1 MDETSV
7 PSPDHSTTGSGRAEW
22 DGARPWLA
30 HYHEG
35 VPHTVTIPSASLAT
49 LFDQAVS
56 RYGASAAIE
65 YYGATISYAQ
75 LGSLVDHFARALISL
90 GVKHGDRVSLCLANV
105 PQFPIAFFGAMKAGA
120 VVVPT
125 NPLYTEPELEHQLN
139 DAGVRVVVALTQ
151 ALPHVLAVRASS
163 PVEHVIA
170 AGPEDYMPRALS
182 LAYKVKEA
190 RESLGKPRPDHRA
203 LRSQPWF
210 HEFKDVVGQTH
221 DRQGFEVFALP
232 EPAAGEDLAVLQYT
246 GGTTGVA
253 KGAMLTHRNLVANA
267 TQIWAWSEL
276 GTGTHHKT
284 LCAAPFFHVY
294 GLTVGMNM
302 SVINGAT
309 MVLLPRFSVAET
321 LKTIEQRKPDL
332 FPGVPAM
339 YQALARAAEKKKAD
353 LSSIRICIS
362 GSAPLPP
369 EVQAQFERISPAR
382 VVEGYGLTEAS
393 PVTHCNPIFGD
404 RRAGTIGLPLPTT
417 DAAIRDRETGM
428 FLPVGEQGELVVR
441 GPQVTQGY
449 WGRPDET
456 AKTLQD
462 GWLLT
467 GDIAVMSADG
477 YFSIVD
483 RAKDMIIVGG
493 LKVFPRQVEDVL
505 YEHPKVLEAAVVGVP
520 DAQRGERVQA
530 FIVLKPGEQ
539 ATAEELTAFSRE
551 RLAPYKI
558 PRVFEFRDALPK
570 TTIGKVLRRQL
581 RDEALAEA
589 APATR

>member
-1 MDETSV
+1 MDET
-7 PSPDHSTTGSGRAEW
+7 PIPPAGDSPTVSASAEW
-22 DGARPWLA
+22 SGERPWLA
-30 HYHEG
+30 HYSKD
-35 VPHTVTIPSASLAT
+35 VPRTVSVPTVSLAT

-75 LGSLVDHFARALISL
+75 LGSLVDHFARALLSL

-139 DAGVRVVVALTQ
+139 DAGVKVIVVLSQ
-151 ALPHVLAVRASS
+151 ALPNVLAARART

-170 AGPEDYMPRALS
+170 AGPDDYMPLALS
-182 LAYKVKEA
+182 LAYKAKEM
-190 RESLGKPRPDHRA
+190 RDSLGKAHPDHRA
-203 LRSQPWF
+203 LRAEPWF
-210 HEFKDVVGQTH
+210 HEFKDVIGHTH

-232 EPAAGEDLAVLQYT
+232 EPAAGEDLAILQYT

-309 MVLLPRFSVAET
+309 MVLLPRFTVAET
-321 LKTIEQRKPDL
+321 LKSIEQHKPDL

-339 YQALARAAEKKKAD
+339 YQALARGAEKKKAD

-404 RRAGTIGLPLPTT
+404 RRAGTIGLPLPNT

-456 AKTLQD
+456 AKTLHD

-467 GDIAVMSADG
+467 GDIAMMSEDG

-530 FIVLKPGEQ
+530 FIVLKPGET
-539 ATAEELTAFSRE
+539 ATAEELTAFCRE

-558 PRVFEFRDALPK
+558 PRVFEFRESLPK

-581 RDEALAEA
+581 RDEALAESA
-589 APATR
+589 STH

>member
-1 MDETSV
+1 MDEIPV
-7 PSPDHSTTGSGRAEW
+7 PPADQSATVSGRPEW
-22 DGARPWLA
+22 SGERPWLA

-35 VPHTVTIPSASLAT
+35 VPQTVTIPNDSLAT

-56 RYGASAAIE
+56 RYGASAVIE
-65 YYGATISYAQ
+65 YFGATISYAQ
-75 LGSLVDHFARALISL
+75 LGSLVNHFARALLSL
-90 GVKHGDRVSLCLANV
+90 GVQHGDRVSLCLANV

-120 VVVPT
+120 VIVPT

-139 DAGVRVVVALTQ
+139 DAGVKVIVALTQ
-151 ALPHVLAVRASS
+151 ALPNVLAVRTRTS
-163 PVEHVIA
+163 VEHVIA
-170 AGPEDYMPRALS
+170 AGPEDYMPLALA
-182 LAYKVKEA
+182 LAYKVKAA
-190 RESLGKPRPDHRA
+190 RDSFGKPHSDHRA
-203 LRSQPWF
+203 LRAEPWF
-210 HEFKDVVGQTH
+210 HEFKDMIGHTH

-232 EPAAGEDLAVLQYT
+232 EPAAPEDLAVLQYT

-267 TQIWAWSEL
+267 TQVWAWSEL
-276 GTGTHHKT
+276 GTGTHHKN
-284 LCAAPFFHVY
+284 LCVAPFFHVY
-294 GLTVGMNM
+294 GLTAGMNI

-309 MVLLPRFSVAET
+309 MVLLPRFNVAET
-321 LKTIEQRKPDL
+321 LKAIEHQKPDL

-353 LSSIRICIS
+353 LSSVRICIS

-369 EVQAQFERISPAR
+369 EVQAEFERISPSR

-393 PVTHCNPIFGD
+393 PVTHANPVFGD
-404 RRAGTIGLPLPTT
+404 RRSGTIGLPLPNT
-417 DAAIRDRETGM
+417 DAAIRNRETGM
-428 FLPVGEQGELVVR
+428 FLPVGEQGELAVR

-449 WGRPDET
+449 WKRPDET
-456 AKTLQD
+456 AKTLVD

-467 GDIAVMSADG
+467 GDIAVMNEDG

-505 YEHPKVLEAAVVGVP
+505 YEHPKVLEAGVVGVP
-520 DAQRGERVQA
+520 DPQRGERVQA

-539 ATAEELTAFSRE
+539 ATAEELTAFCRE

-558 PRVFEFRDALPK
+558 PRVFEFRESLPK
-570 TTIGKVLRRQL
+570 TIIGKVLRRQL
-581 RDEALAEA
+581 RDEALAESA
-589 APATR
+589 SAQ

>member
-35 VPHTVTIPSASLAT
+35 VPQTVTIPSAALAT

-56 RYGASAAIE
+56 RFGASAAIE
-65 YYGATISYAQ
+65 YYGATLSYAQ

-151 ALPHVLAVRASS
+151 ALPHVLAVRART

-190 RESLGKPRPDHRA
+190 RDSLGKPRPDHRA

-210 HEFKDVVGQTH
+210 HEFKDVIGHTH

-284 LCAAPFFHVY
+284 LCVAPFFHVY

-332 FPGVPAM
+332 FPGVPAI
-339 YQALARAAEKKKAD
+339 YQALARAAANKKAD

-404 RRAGTIGLPLPTT
+404 RRAGTIGLPLPNT
-417 DAAIRDRETGM
+417 DAAIRDRETGL
-428 FLPVGEQGELVVR
+428 FLPVGEQGELVAR

-449 WGRPDET
+449 WGRSDET

-505 YEHPKVLEAAVVGVP
+505 YENPKVLEAAVVGVP

-539 ATAEELTAFSRE
+539 ATAEELNAFSRE

-589 APATR
+589 APAT

>member
-1 MDETSV
+1 M
-7 PSPDHSTTGSGRAEW
+7 
-22 DGARPWLA
+22 
-30 HYHEG
+30 
-35 VPHTVTIPSASLAT
+35 
-49 LFDQAVS
+49 
-56 RYGASAAIE
+56 
-65 YYGATISYAQ
+65 
-75 LGSLVDHFARALISL
+75 DHFARALLSL

-139 DAGVRVVVALTQ
+139 DAGVKVVVALTQ
-151 ALPHVLAVRASS
+151 ALPNVLAVRPRT

-170 AGPEDYMPRALS
+170 AGPDDYMPLALS
-182 LAYKVKEA
+182 LAYKAKEM
-190 RESLGKPRPDHRA
+190 RDSLGKPRPDHRA
-203 LRSQPWF
+203 LRSEPWF
-210 HEFKDVVGQTH
+210 HEFKDVIGQTH

-232 EPAAGEDLAVLQYT
+232 EPAAGEDLAILQYT

-309 MVLLPRFSVAET
+309 MVLLPRFTVAET
-321 LKTIEQRKPDL
+321 LKTIEQHKPDL

-339 YQALARAAEKKKAD
+339 YQALARAVEKKKAD

-404 RRAGTIGLPLPTT
+404 RRAGTIGLPLPNT

-449 WGRPDET
+449 WGKPDET
-456 AKTLQD
+456 AKTLHD

-467 GDIAVMSADG
+467 GDIAVMSEDG

-505 YEHPKVLEAAVVGVP
+505 FEHPKVLEAAVVGVP

-530 FIVLKPGEQ
+530 FIVLKPGET
-539 ATAEELTAFSRE
+539 ATAEELTAFCRE

-558 PRVFEFRDALPK
+558 PRVFEFRDSLPK

-589 APATR
+589 APAS